1 MESTPKEKV
10 WTVVLHFD
18 RDQTQIIT
26 GLTREQAERH
36 LHVGVFVNQDCV
48 NAQVFRT
55 SK

>member
-36 LHVGVFVNQDCV
+36 LHVSVFVNQDCV

-55 SK
+55 NK